1 MKGKKCF
8 GLLLVLSI
16 IFGLSLSVSSDVNA
30 LTFTMEVTPTGN
42 EITNPDVKC
51 LYGANSNWY
60 NSTGTDS
67 KWTCNNAPSNAN
79 GDVNSVQTIQNYHFE
94 EGYYYQVQM
103 VLRNNDRSSIIAK
116 PIYWNFYNND
126 DFTNVALEIY
136 YDDDRETVQK
146 CGYTYSGNAITST
159 NCIETVSTYNQIMLF
174 TVRANR
180 TGDYPFRIGT
190 DTAVLIR
197 GNYPVTQL
205 SDYKYTFGLR
215 KITEFKASGAA
226 ELNEKDNED
235 RSNIES
241 QSTST
246 DNEANDGGDDAS
258 ETGTSLFSAFT
269 QLLSALTNVNGN
281 TCTLPAMQVYSLNLG
296 NMNLCQYDIPPQ
308 IMALVSIGIVFI
320 IIPLGINLVKRMIS
334 LYKEITG

>member
-1 MKGKKCF
+1 MKGKKLCY
-8 GLLLVLSI
+8 GLLLLCSI
-16 IFGLSLSVSSDVNA
+16 IFGLSLSACSDTNA
-30 LTFTMEVTPTGN
+30 LTFTMEVTPTGT

-51 LYGANSNWY
+51 LYGGNANWY
-60 NSTGTDS
+60 NSTGTDT

-79 GDVNSVQTIQNYHFE
+79 GDVNSVQTLQNYHFE

-103 VLRNNDRSSIIAK
+103 VLRNNDRSTILAK

-146 CGYTYSGNAITST
+146 CGYTYIGNQITST
-159 NCIETVSTYNQIMLF
+159 NCIESVATYNQIMLF

-197 GNYPVTQL
+197 GNYPVTQV

-226 ELNEKDNED
+226 ELNEKDEED
-235 RSNIES
+235 RNNIES
-241 QSTST
+241 QSS
-246 DNEANDGGDDAS
+246 DIDSDSQSSSEDA
-258 ETGTSLFSAFT
+258 ENTGTTLLGAFSGFI
-269 QLLSALTNVNGN
+269 SALTNTNPSNCVIDMDLGN
-281 TCTLPAMQVYSLNLG
+281 LDMGNVDFCTLSPPAGFS
-296 NMNLCQYDIPPQ
+296 
-308 IMALVSIGIVFI
+308 ALASVFMILFCVPLSIATARKV
-320 IIPLGINLVKRMIS
+320 IS
-334 LYKEITG
+334 LFRSFQ